1 MCSLAPTPHPAPTA
15 RTTPPR
21 ARRRALPPPPH
32 PHLPTAADG
41 ALRVRDRPGSQGGW
55 DGGLVDRWNAA
66 RAEAAAAE
74 LVEAEQERP
83 RAGASYEELDAAK
96 RRRLDE
102 WRAQLGGDEL
112 GANANFRPLPGDWR
126 ARAQRARHGGAAGQ
140 ESGKACASRLE

>member
-1 MCSLAPTPHPAPTA
+1 MY
-15 RTTPPR
+15 
-21 ARRRALPPPPH
+21 ALP
-32 PHLPTAADG
+32 ACRADG